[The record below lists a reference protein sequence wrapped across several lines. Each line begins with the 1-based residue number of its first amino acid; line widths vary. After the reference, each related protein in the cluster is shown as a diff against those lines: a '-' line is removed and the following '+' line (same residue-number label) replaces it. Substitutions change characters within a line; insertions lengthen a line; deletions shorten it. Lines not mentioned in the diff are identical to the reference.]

1 MQTNNNEVYQVSHM
15 HIDEPHVDDAMDLD
29 ELNVD
34 HAMELDELNVDDA
47 MEIDELNVD
56 DAMEIDELHVD
67 DAVDH
72 GIYIE
77 IPEGARIH
85 FVIENGVR
93 YLVLT
98 LV

>member
-1 MQTNNNEVYQVSHM
+1 MQTNNNEAYQVSHM

-34 HAMELDELNVDDA
+34 HAMEL
-47 MEIDELNVD
+47 DELNVD